1 MKSNLASEQLMIYK
15 AQASQAKLIRKAGI
29 VIRFSLTIRQMWN
42 YMSLTLR
49 DAQHLCW
56 KSFKKIN
63 DMRQPKGNGSWTPIM
78 TANDLIEEA
87 NKIVTKVK
95 IMEEPKTKEQRETS
109 ESLAAELSDLL
120 YLIFVIAQHYS
131 IELEE
136 SFLQT
141 MNDRIISKL
150 GS

>member
-1 MKSNLASEQLMIYK
+1 
-15 AQASQAKLIRKAGI
+15 
-29 VIRFSLTIRQMWN
+29 
-42 YMSLTLR
+42 MSLTLR
-49 DAQHLCW
+49 DAQHFCW

-63 DMRQPKGNGSWTPIM
+63 NMPESKGNGSWTPIM

-87 NKIVTKVK
+87 NRIATKVK
-95 IMEEPKTKEQRETS
+95 IMEEPRTNKERETS

-120 YLIFVIAQHYS
+120 YVIFVIAQHYG

-150 GS
+150 RL